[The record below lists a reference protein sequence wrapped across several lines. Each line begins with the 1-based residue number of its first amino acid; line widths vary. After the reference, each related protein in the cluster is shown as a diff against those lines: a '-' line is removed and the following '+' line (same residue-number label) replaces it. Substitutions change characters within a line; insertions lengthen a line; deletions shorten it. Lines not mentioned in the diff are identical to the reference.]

1 MPFSSFNT
9 SDGATIFVTILI
21 VADLQLFYLVL
32 WLWFKLL
39 SPIRTDSCAFLN
51 PEMSYRGW
59 FGGTLCNTHGNL
71 HSYIMKYAVYTVFM
85 L

>member
-1 MPFSSFNT
+1 MPFSGFNT

-21 VADLQLFYLVL
+21 VAGLQLFYLML
-32 WLWFKLL
+32 WLRFKPLF
-39 SPIRTDSCAFLN
+39 PIRTDNCAFLN
-51 PEMSYRGW
+51 PEMSSRGW

-71 HSYIMKYAVYTVFM
+71 HSYIMKYAVCTVFM